1 MNNRLK
7 IPLRNI
13 FFLLSCLFLWSCETA
28 HTAAFRYHKVSSG
41 DTLSEISQRYKV
53 RLRDLRQWNN
63 LKSNRIFVGQ
73 KLRVSGKR
81 QTTRFL
87 KKFHRVVTGD
97 TLSEISQKYKVRLR
111 DLRRWNNLKSN
122 RILVGQKIL
131 IYTRKKN
138 LEKSVAT
145 KLGLKKKGD
154 FLKLNSSAAIV
165 IDQKT
170 NKVLF
175 EKNAD
180 VALPIASLTK
190 LMTALLVIENEL
202 NLGKTIKITHQEA
215 NLERYNYSRLKV
227 GSKFTRAQLLH
238 LALMSSENRAAFALG
253 RTFPGGLKAFVDA
266 MNVKS
271 KILSMWSTKFT
282 EPTGLNSGN
291 ISSARDLAKLLD
303 AASRIPLIEKFST
316 SKMSRVKVF
325 NKTHRFRNS
334 NLLIRSGNWD
344 ISVSKTG
351 FIRPSGK
358 CLAMITR
365 IKGNPY
371 IIVTLDANKSLDRTK
386 DAKRIFT
393 WLASEKVAFLSLQS
407 HYLGLIAKPVHES
420 LRKSKTIF
428 GPS

>member
-1 MNNRLK
+1 MKDRLK
-7 IPLRNI
+7 IFLRNKF
-13 FFLLSCLFLWSCETA
+13 FFLILVFLSFCGPVSAGQFKY
-28 HTAAFRYHKVSSG
+28 HTVSSG

-53 RLRDLRQWNN
+53 RLKDLRRWNN
-63 LKSNRIFVGQ
+63 LRSNRIFVGQ
-73 KLRVSGKR
+73 K
-81 QTTRFL
+81 
-87 KKFHRVVTGD
+87 
-97 TLSEISQKYKVRLR
+97 
-111 DLRRWNNLKSN
+111 
-122 RILVGQKIL
+122 IL
-131 IYTRKKN
+131 IYAPRKN

-145 KLGLKKKGD
+145 KLGLKKTVD

-165 IDQKT
+165 IDQT
-170 NKVLF
+170 TGEVLF

-190 LMTALLVIENEL
+190 LMTALLIIENQL
-202 NLGKTIKITHQEA
+202 NLRKSIKITKREA

-227 GSKFTRAQLLH
+227 GSQFTRAQLLH

-253 RTFPGGLKAFVDA
+253 RTFPGGLDAFVAA

-291 ISSARDLAKLLD
+291 ISSARDLAKLVD
-303 AASRIPLIEKFST
+303 AVSRVPLIVKFST
-316 SKMSRVKVF
+316 SKMSKVKVF

-334 NLLIRSGNWD
+334 NLLVRNENWD

-365 IKGNPY
+365 VKEKPY
-371 IIVTLDANKSLDRTK
+371 IIVTLDATKSLDRAK
-386 DAKRIFT
+386 DAKRIFS
-393 WLASEKVAFLSLQS
+393 WLASEKTASMRSF
-407 HYLGLIAKPVHES
+407 ES
-420 LRKSKTIF
+420 IF
-428 GPS
+428 FQQVN